1 MSGVGG
7 DQNGSKKRVTNEI
20 AFVWWPGTLLQMN
33 EICHKSFAIYSDI
46 MLQ

>member
-20 AFVWWPGTLLQMN
+20 AFVWQPGTLLQMN
-33 EICHKSFAIYSDI
+33 ANVDP
-46 MLQ
+46 LLLDL